1 MLSKKTTQKMLKYY
15 IELKISEL
23 EERVYCYIKND
34 TDHASKYKNMFNL
47 CNGYAYALGDAGNKD
62 TLTNELNVHYFK
74 DGCILRKDRYMER
87 CTKNKVKLFLYSNIY
102 YLLNRLPTNIIGINN
117 YSYLQDELNKLL
129 LQIEGGNY

>member
-1 MLSKKTTQKMLKYY
+1 MPA
-15 IELKISEL
+15 
-23 EERVYCYIKND
+23 YIK
-34 TDHASKYKNMFNL
+34 TDLGKNTQVNSVVIQVYKYNKFLVFNAML
-47 CNGYAYALGDAGNKD
+47 CYSEVKD
-62 TLTNELNVHYFK
+62 TLTNELNIHYFK

>member
-1 MLSKKTTQKMLKYY
+1 MLFNKIYHLKMPA
-15 IELKISEL
+15 
-23 EERVYCYIKND
+23 YIKTELGKN
-34 TDHASKYKNMFNL
+34 TQLNSVVIQVYKYNKFLVFNAAL
-47 CNGYAYALGDAGNKD
+47 CYSEVRD